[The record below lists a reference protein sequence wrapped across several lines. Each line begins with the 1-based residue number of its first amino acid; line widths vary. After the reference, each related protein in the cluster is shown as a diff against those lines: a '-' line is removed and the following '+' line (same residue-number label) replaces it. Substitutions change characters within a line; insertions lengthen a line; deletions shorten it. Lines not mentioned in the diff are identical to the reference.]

1 VNFSKSQL
9 TEAQIAEIKKE
20 LNPQILN
27 NIKSSS
33 DMKKLRDWEVTFKY
47 VYKSNDNYELMS
59 MTFTPSDYK

>member
-1 VNFSKSQL
+1 
-9 TEAQIAEIKKE
+9 
-20 LNPQILN
+20 LN